1 MSRYNR
7 REDIE
12 EPEATFN
19 DALNMVER
27 INKLLEDIIDSK
39 KSPNIMHPLYNT
51 FFFQLRISYL
61 DCFWRE
67 IGSFCNEEE
76 RGRVNILFKA
86 IPIAAKNL
94 FIRRNDVMEFN
105 WKTYDLVFN
114 PFLNKIETELRDLQF
129 KYGLGN
135 PLKDREYGL

>member
-1 MSRYNR
+1 MRYMEQNPD
-7 REDIE
+7 EKIE
-12 EPEATFN
+12 ASFN

-27 INKLLEDIIDSK
+27 INKLLEDIIDAK
-39 KSPNIMHPLYNT
+39 KSPNIIHPVYNT

-67 IGSFCNEEE
+67 ICSFCEEEE
-76 RGRVNILFKA
+76 RNKINVLFKF
-86 IPIAAKNL
+86 IPMAAKDL
-94 FIRRNDVMEFN
+94 FIKRNDSMEFN
-105 WKTYDLVFN
+105 WKTYDNVFN